1 MTDLELWAGA
11 ECTVNRTGDEFNDQ
25 LVLTGHHDRL
35 DDLAALADLGV
46 KALRFPVLWERVSP
60 DPLDEP
66 DWDWSDRGLG
76 LLKRLQIRPIVGL
89 VHHGS
94 GPRHTSLLEDS
105 FVEGLAAHALATARR
120 YPWVNDWT
128 PVNEPLTTARFSALY
143 GHWHPHARDEGAFWT
158 ALVKQVEA
166 TRAAM
171 KAIRSVNPSARL
183 IQTDDL
189 GRTYATLVLAD
200 QAGFDNVRRWMGWDL
215 LCGRVDP
222 QHDLWG
228 RLCDFGLG
236 ASLRSLIDDPCPPDV
251 LGINHYLTSDRFLD
265 HRLQRYPAHTH
276 GHNGT
281 QAFADVEAVRVL
293 DPPSAGLR
301 GALEEAWERYGLPLA
316 ITEVHNGCSRE
327 EQLRWFAE
335 AWATA
340 GDLRGSGV
348 DVQAVTSWAL
358 YGNNGWNTLLTAPG
372 IYEPGAYD
380 MRAGRPRPTAMA
392 KLMKAVSTGS
402 ALPHAATGAGWW
414 RRPSR
419 LHHPAVSRPAPL
431 RNHPPSGSGPST
443 ARTILILGATGTL
456 GQALARSC
464 RDRGLACHITARSEL
479 DLHDPVSIAAALQRH
494 QPWAVVNA
502 AGWVRVDDAEEE
514 REACMRANAIGAIAL
529 AEACAARNIATVN
542 FSSDL
547 VFGRGNRTTYAESDA
562 PAPLNV
568 YGESKWRMEQAV
580 ARLPGEHLVVRTA
593 AFFSP
598 HDPHNFAAA
607 VIDRLRRGERFAAAA
622 DCFVS
627 PTYVPHLCEATLD
640 LLIDG
645 ETGVWHLSNGELV
658 SWAQFAARISRAC
671 GLDEGMID
679 FVSGD
684 ELGWRAIR
692 PPSSALVSERGAVMP
707 ALSQAIERFAREI
720 QGFARIE

>member
-1 MTDLELWAGA
+1 MTDVELWAGA
-11 ECTVNRTGDEFNDQ
+11 ECTVNRTGDEFRDQ
-25 LVLTGHHDRL
+25 LVLTGHHNRL
-35 DDLAALADLGV
+35 EDLAALSNLGV
-46 KALRFPVLWERVSP
+46 KALRFPILWERVSP
-60 DPLDEP
+60 DPLCGP
-66 DWDWSDRGLG
+66 DWDWSDRGLS
-76 LLKRLQIRPIVGL
+76 LLERLQIRPIVGL

-105 FVEGLAAHALATARR
+105 FVEGLAAHALATAQR
-120 YPWVNDWT
+120 YPRVNDWT

-158 ALVKQVEA
+158 ALLKQIEG

-189 GRTYATLVLAD
+189 GRTYATSALAE

-222 QHDLWG
+222 QHELWG
-228 RLCDFGLG
+228 RLCDFGLE
-236 ASLRSLIDDPCPPDV
+236 ARLRSLADDPCPPDV

-265 HRLQRYPAHTH
+265 HRLQRYPRHTY

-293 DPPSAGLR
+293 EPSSAGLS
-301 GALEEAWERYGLPLA
+301 GALEEAWERYRLPLA

-327 EQLRWFAE
+327 EQLRWFGE

-340 GDLRGSGV
+340 GDLRGRGV
-348 DVQAVTSWAL
+348 DVRAVTAWAL
-358 YGNNGWNTLLTAPG
+358 YGNSGWNTLLTAPG
-372 IYEPGAYD
+372 LYEPGAYD
-380 MRAGRPRPTAMA
+380 MRAGQLRPTAMIQ
-392 KLMKAVSTGS
+392 LMKAVATGS
-402 ALPHAATGAGWW
+402 ALPPAVKGAGWW

-419 LHHPAVSRPAPL
+419 FHHPIVNRPAPL
-431 RNHPPSGSGPST
+431 SDHRSYGPEPST
-443 ARTILILGATGTL
+443 TRPILILGATGTL
-456 GQALARSC
+456 GQALAHSC
-464 RDRGLACHITARSEL
+464 GHRGLACHVTARSEL
-479 DLHDPVSIAAALQRH
+479 DLHDPASIAEALERH

-502 AGWVRVDDAEEE
+502 AGWVRVDDAEDEP
-514 REACMRANAIGAIAL
+514 EACMRANAEGAIAL

-547 VFGRGNRTTYAESDA
+547 VFGGARQATYRESDA

-568 YGESKWRMEQAV
+568 YGKSKWRMEQAI
-580 ARLPGEHLVVRTA
+580 AKLPGEHLVVRTA

-598 HDPHNFAAA
+598 HDPHNFAVA
-607 VIDRLRRGERFAAAA
+607 VVDRLRRGERFAAAA
-622 DCFVS
+622 DCSVS
-627 PTYVPHLCEATLD
+627 PTYVPHLCDATLD

-645 ETGVWHLSNGELV
+645 GTGVWHLSNGESV
-658 SWAQFAARISRAC
+658 SWAQFAVQISGAC
-671 GLDEGMID
+671 GFDAGMID
-679 FVSGD
+679 FVSSG
-684 ELGWRAIR
+684 ELGWKATR
-692 PPSSALVSERGAVMP
+692 PAASALVSERGAVMP
-707 ALSQAIERFAREI
+707 ALSQALERFAQELERR
-720 QGFARIE
+720 A

>member
-1 MTDLELWAGA
+1 VTDLELWAGA
-11 ECTVNRTGDEFNDQ
+11 ECTVNRTGDEYNDQ

-35 DDLAALADLGV
+35 EDLAALTQLGV

-60 DPLDEP
+60 DPLNDP

-76 LLKRLQIRPIVGL
+76 LLERLQIRPIVGL

-94 GPRHTSLLEDS
+94 GPRHTSLLEGS
-105 FVEGLAAHALATARR
+105 FVEGLAAHALATAQR
-120 YPWVNDWT
+120 YPWVKDWT

-143 GHWHPHARDEGAFWT
+143 GHWHPHARDERAFWT
-158 ALVKQVEA
+158 ALVKQIEA

-171 KAIRSVNPSARL
+171 RAIRSVNPSARL

-189 GRTYATLVLAD
+189 GRTYATSVLAD

-222 QHDLWG
+222 RHDFWG
-228 RLCDFGLG
+228 RLCDFGLE
-236 ASLRSLIDDPCPPDV
+236 ANLRSLVDDPCPPDV

-265 HRLQRYPAHTH
+265 HRLQRYPAHTQ

-293 DPPSAGLR
+293 EPPAPGLR

-335 AWATA
+335 AWTTA
-340 GDLRGSGV
+340 GDLRRSGV
-348 DVQAVTSWAL
+348 DVQAVTAWAL
-358 YGNNGWNTLLTAPG
+358 YGNSGWNTLLTAPG
-372 IYEPGAYD
+372 LYEPGAYD
-380 MRAGRPRPTAMA
+380 MRAGQPRPTAMA
-392 KLMKAVSTGS
+392 HLMRAVATGG
-402 ALPHAATGAGWW
+402 ALPDAAIGAGWW

-419 LHHPAVSRPAPL
+419 LHHPVVSRPAPL
-431 RNHPPSGSGPST
+431 SDHLPPDPGAST
-443 ARTILILGATGTL
+443 TRPILILGATGTL
-456 GQALARSC
+456 GQALAGHC
-464 RDRGLACHITARSEL
+464 WHRGLACQLTARSEL
-479 DLHDPVSIAAALQRH
+479 DLHDPASIAAALERH
-494 QPWAVVNA
+494 QPWAVINA

-514 REACMRANAIGAIAL
+514 REACMRTNAEGTIAL

-547 VFGRGNRTTYAESDA
+547 VFAGTSRATHRESDA

-580 ARLPGEHLVVRTA
+580 ARLPGEHLVIRTG

-598 HDPHNFAAA
+598 HDSQNFAVA
-607 VIDRLRRGERFAAAA
+607 VIERLRRGERFAAAA

-627 PTYVPHLCEATLD
+627 PTYVPHLCDATLD

-679 FVSGD
+679 FVPGD
-684 ELGWRAIR
+684 ELGWKAVR
-692 PPSSALVSERGAVMP
+692 PASGALGSERGAVMP

-720 QGFARIE
+720 ESCTPLV